1 MGRMSDGRLKT
12 WLKPAVGA
20 LAAAIVLGSAGVSRA
35 ADQPALELDYEV
47 YVGGMNPVGATA
59 LFGLTPDSYAMRVE
73 ATPQGM
79 VRMFG
84 RWTFLGRAWGTLDG
98 SSAVPRLFETVE
110 RKPERERRLEVRYG
124 PDQAPDTV
132 FVPEGW
138 AGSDGVVQ
146 KTDAIGTADPLGA
159 LAALSRAVA
168 GGEACSGTHAV
179 FDGRRRYDLVATDVR
194 DVVLEPSRRSAYA
207 GPARLCRL
215 RMDPVAGKWRDAGSN
230 HFWRLPQPGEDR
242 WVDVWLA
249 APVAGGPVVPVR
261 LEADSKLGPVYI
273 HLDDVRVA
281 DPAATALLPP
291 AQ

>member
-1 MGRMSDGRLKT
+1 MSDGRPKK
-12 WLKPAVGA
+12 WLKPALGA
-20 LAAAIVLGSAGVSRA
+20 LATAMILGSAGAVRA
-35 ADQPALELDYEV
+35 ADPPALELDYEV

-73 ATPQGM
+73 AAPQGFI
-79 VRMFG
+79 RMFG
-84 RWTFLGRAWGTLDG
+84 QWTFLGRAWGTLDG
-98 SSAVPRLFETVE
+98 TSAAPHLFETVE

-138 AGSDGVVQ
+138 AEGDEVPASQ
-146 KTDAIGTADPLGA
+146 ATGTADPLGA
-159 LAALSRAVA
+159 FAVLSQAVA
-168 GGEACSGTHAV
+168 LGDACARTLPV
-179 FDGRRRYDLVATDVR
+179 FDGRRRYDLVATDGR

-215 RMDPVAGKWRDAGSN
+215 RMDPIAGKWRESDSSN
-230 HFWRLPQPGEDR
+230 FWRRPRPGEDR
-242 WVDVWLA
+242 WIDVWLA

-261 LEADSKLGPVYI
+261 LHADSKLGPVFI

-281 DPAATALLPP
+281 DPATTALLPP
-291 AQ
+291 IR